1 MCLPTATND
10 HLSIFIRNDFFVG
23 MCVCVC
29 VSNCNQRNERHN
41 ELWRAS
47 EMWTAVSGH
56 MWILIISIDEAR
68 LPFAVNSITKANSH
82 TPTDRYIQSSS
93 SRIDNFRRGT
103 ESNANDL
110 SVAQFVRDFLC
121 CDFLNYF
128 QFNVRSL
135 SPPFAPEWE
144 ISNRLNPC
152 ESVWD
157 RMRWMEIFVWYA

>member
-10 HLSIFIRNDFFVG
+10 HLSIFIRNDCFVG
-23 MCVCVC
+23 VCVC

-47 EMWTAVSGH
+47 EMWTTVSGH

-82 TPTDRYIQSSS
+82 THRQTDTF
-93 SRIDNFRRGT
+93 NHHLL
-103 ESNANDL
+103 ESIIFDVALRVMLTIYQWHNLCVTFFVVISLIIFNSMFDL
-110 SVAQFVRDFLC
+110 SRK
-121 CDFLNYF
+121 
-128 QFNVRSL
+128 
-135 SPPFAPEWE
+135 
-144 ISNRLNPC
+144 ISYRLNPC

-157 RMRWMEIFVWYA
+157 RMRRMEIFVWYA